1 MRVAV
6 FILLLA
12 AALGY
17 AAWRGGGPERTM
29 AGIATSMVVSDQ
41 LLHLF
46 IPPGY
51 LSIDV
56 GHLAIDLMSASAT
69 SALALFA
76 YRFWPMF
83 AAVLHILPLLAH
95 TSRALD
101 VSMDP
106 AAYMIMQVAPSW
118 IVPPLLIVA
127 TWLHGRR
134 VQRSGSEPSWRGF
147 SQASIPRATTR

>member
-12 AALGY
+12 VALGY
-17 AAWRGGGPERTM
+17 SVWRGGGPERTM
-29 AGIATSMVVSDQ
+29 AGIAFGMVASDQ

-46 IPPGY
+46 VPPDY
-51 LSIDV
+51 LSTDL
-56 GHLAIDLMSASAT
+56 GHLAIDLAGASAT
-69 SALALFA
+69 FTLALFA

-95 TSRALD
+95 TSRTLD

-118 IVPPLLIVA
+118 AVPLLLIAA
-127 TWLHGRR
+127 TWQHRTRLG
-134 VQRSGSEPSWRGF
+134 RSGSDPSWRSF
-147 SQASIPRATTR
+147 